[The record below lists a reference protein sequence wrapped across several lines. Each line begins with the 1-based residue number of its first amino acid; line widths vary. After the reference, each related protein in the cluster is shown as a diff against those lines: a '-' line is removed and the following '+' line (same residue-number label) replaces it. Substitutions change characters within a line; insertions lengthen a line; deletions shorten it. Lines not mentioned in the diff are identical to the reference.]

1 MRNELMMKTLP
12 GAALQIYVLFR
23 LPGLLL
29 LSGAGGRWAG
39 DEEKR
44 TNELD
49 YNEEELSQEI
59 GRARISRAEAA
70 GLLPASPRMWPL
82 RLRCDFAGNRSGKI
96 KKTSDHDCTGPHGPG
111 RTLYVCWP
119 RHPQSSIMVRHPSTP
134 VKTLLTPDP
143 EHSPRLLLSIS

>member
-23 LPGLLL
+23 LPVLLLL
-29 LSGAGGRWAG
+29 LSGAGGRGRGGG
-39 DEEKR
+39 DEAKW

-70 GLLPASPRMWPL
+70 GLLPASPRMRPL
-82 RLRCDFAGNRSGKI
+82 RLQCDFAGSRSGKV
-96 KKTSDHDCTGPHGPG
+96 KNFGP
-111 RTLYVCWP
+111 
-119 RHPQSSIMVRHPSTP
+119 
-134 VKTLLTPDP
+134 
-143 EHSPRLLLSIS
+143 